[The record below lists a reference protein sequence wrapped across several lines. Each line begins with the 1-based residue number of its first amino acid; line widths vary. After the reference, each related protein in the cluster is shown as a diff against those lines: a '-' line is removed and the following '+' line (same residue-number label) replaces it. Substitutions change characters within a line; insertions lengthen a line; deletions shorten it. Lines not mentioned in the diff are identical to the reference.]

1 MSPLS
6 QQRALLLQSKQGEF
20 AVGTRNVPQPKP
32 GEILVKNEAVALNPL
47 DWKIQALGIIV
58 QDYPA
63 VIGIDAAGVVEAV
76 GDGVETW
83 KPGDRVFVRITS
95 EQELLTKGASRLYQ
109 GDLENDHGTYQQYT
123 LIDAKLVAKVIRPTQ
138 VSETAAYTS
147 LFEIPNAMSFEDA
160 ASLPVAIATGAV
172 GLYHVQGGPRFD
184 PPWKEGA
191 RGKYAGTPLVIMGG
205 ACTNGS
211 LAIQWA
217 RLSGF
222 SPIIA
227 TASLKNEEYLRS
239 LGATHVLDRELFA
252 SELFTQVKRIA
263 GGRVPVVYD
272 AISTAATQN
281 AAFNLL
287 SPGGK
292 LLIVTPNALDEDKKT
307 RASEEGDGRAAVNVL
322 GIVQIPFLRPFGEEL
337 FAHLGAL
344 LEKGAFKPPRVQV
357 IPGGLS
363 GIAAGLEKLQ
373 DGEVSAQKL
382 VVRPVEAS

>member
-20 AVGTRNVPQPKP
+20 AVGTRNVPQPEP

-63 VIGIDAAGVVEAV
+63 VVGIDAAGVVEAV
-76 GDGVETW
+76 GDGVVTW
-83 KPGDRVFVRITS
+83 KPGNRV
-95 EQELLTKGASRLYQ
+95 LYQ

-123 LIDAKLVAKVIRPTQ
+123 LIDAKLVAK
-138 VSETAAYTS
+138 
-147 LFEIPNAMSFEDA
+147 IPNAMSFEDA
-160 ASLPVAIATGAV
+160 ASLPLAVATGAV

-191 RGKYAGTPLVIMGG
+191 RGKYVGTPLVIMGG

-227 TASLKNEEYLRS
+227 TASLKNEEYLRG

-252 SELFTQVKRIA
+252 PELFTQVKQIA

-281 AAFNLL
+281 AAFDLL

-292 LLIVTPNALDEDKKT
+292 LLIVTPNALEEDKKA
-307 RASEEGDGRAAVNVL
+307 RASEEGDGREAVNVL
-322 GIVQIPFLRPFGEEL
+322 GIVQIPFLRAFGEEL

-344 LEKGAFKPPRVQV
+344 LEEGAFMPPRVQV

-373 DGEVSAQKL
+373 VGEVSAQKL
-382 VVRPVEAS
+382 VVRPAETP